1 MKIKENTICKAEKN
15 IKENKMTFQGKI
27 LKIEIGQLKNEVCFY
42 IAMEWKKD
50 EGRVLEVFIKDN
62 LQETLSKLIS
72 FWLNETI
79 ITIEY
84 YEKNIPYFGIEK
96 RINILDTYDRGMTK

>member
-1 MKIKENTICKAEKN
+1 
-15 IKENKMTFQGKI
+15 MTFQGKI

-96 RINILDTYDRGMTK
+96 RINILDTILEKKRLILLLINV